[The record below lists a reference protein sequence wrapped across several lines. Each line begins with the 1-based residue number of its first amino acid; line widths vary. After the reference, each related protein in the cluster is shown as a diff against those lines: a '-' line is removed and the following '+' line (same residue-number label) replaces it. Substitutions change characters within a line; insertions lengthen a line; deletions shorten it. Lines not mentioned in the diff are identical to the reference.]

1 MTVDAFDCGEYYDC
15 KESDTLTHRSAEEA
29 VEDWVESWMERDGD
43 VSEVI
48 REHAPCEITAY
59 QTEVIGENWIR
70 GLAES
75 LLEYAEE
82 RLVENFGD
90 PNDYDKECIA
100 PEDLKACL
108 PAMIEMV
115 RQVASHF
122 QVRRCEPVATRTLTA
137 EQVETMMREFN
148 PGWFKAPAEP
158 NTPSEKPA

>member
-1 MTVDAFDCGEYYDC
+1 MSADAFEQAEYYDC
-15 KESDTLTHRSAEEA
+15 RESDTLTHQSAEEA
-29 VEDWVESWMERDGD
+29 VEDWLEFWTERDDD

-59 QTEVIGENWIR
+59 QTQVIGENWVK

-75 LLEYAEE
+75 LLEHAEE

-90 PNDYDKECIA
+90 PSDYDKECIA

-108 PAMIEMV
+108 PAMIEAV
-115 RQVASHF
+115 RQVASRF

-148 PGWFKAPAEP
+148 PHWFETPTEP
-158 NTPSEKPA
+158 NPPSEKQA